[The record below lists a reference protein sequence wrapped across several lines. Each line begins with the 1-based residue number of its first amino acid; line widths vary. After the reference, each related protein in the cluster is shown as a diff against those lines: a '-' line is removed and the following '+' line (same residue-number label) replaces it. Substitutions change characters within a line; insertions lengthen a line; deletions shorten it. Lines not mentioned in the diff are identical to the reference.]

1 MLLFLLP
8 LPVLLLLP
16 LLMQEQCSGACGA
29 VSDAAAAYCARVICA
44 VFIWGLLSL
53 ETRAK
58 SVRPRTREGEGA
70 GMRQSPKQTNET
82 WAGVNQAP
90 KRVMP
95 LARSSHR
102 PFVGNAR

>member
-16 LLMQEQCSGACGA
+16 LLTQEQCSGACGA
-29 VSDAAAAYCARVICA
+29 VSDAAAAAAYCARVICA

-58 SVRPRTREGEGA
+58 SVRPRTGERESRHQA
-70 GMRQSPKQTNET
+70 VAET
-82 WAGVNQAP
+82 D
-90 KRVMP
+90 K
-95 LARSSHR
+95 
-102 PFVGNAR
+102 

>member
-16 LLMQEQCSGACGA
+16 LLTQEQCSGACGT
-29 VSDAAAAYCARVICA
+29 VSDAAAAAAAYCARVICA

-58 SVRPRTREGEGA
+58 SVRPRTAERERESRHHQA
-70 GMRQSPKQTNET
+70 VAET
-82 WAGVNQAP
+82 D
-90 KRVMP
+90 K
-95 LARSSHR
+95 
-102 PFVGNAR
+102 